1 MSGHSDSAS
10 RKFSNTLRRKQLYSS
25 QSCPV
30 PIALFPAAGA
40 TTIWPASDSQQ
51 SQHVCCSNHL
61 RKTRLDVGS
70 VANAGHVGQGTPCTL
85 SLLLQGVLSGHDIA
99 FEVWPRQ
106 RYASFVHVDKDS
118 LLAHRN
124 SASKPRNP
132 LQKLHNLGVS
142 KREPL
147 GGWVFELP
155 VFTLPLTFPFWALFL
170 VPV

>member
-1 MSGHSDSAS
+1 MGWMSGHSDSAS
-10 RKFSNTLRRKQLYSS
+10 RHFQILYEGSS
-25 QSCPV
+25 C
-30 PIALFPAAGA
+30 
-40 TTIWPASDSQQ
+40 TPASLAPYQSHCFRLQGQQ
-51 SQHVCCSNHL
+51 RFGQLLTHNMCVAQNHL

-132 LQKLHNLGVS
+132 LQKLHNGVS

-147 GGWVFELP
+147 GGWVFEPP
-155 VFTLPLTFPFWALFL
+155 VSTLPLTFPFWALFL

>member
-1 MSGHSDSAS
+1 MSGHNDSAS
-10 RKFSNTLRRKQLYSS
+10 RSIFKYSTKEAAVLQPVLPRTNRTVSGCRGQQRFGQLLTHNMCVA
-25 QSCPV
+25 Q
-30 PIALFPAAGA
+30 
-40 TTIWPASDSQQ
+40 
-51 SQHVCCSNHL
+51 NHL

-132 LQKLHNLGVS
+132 LQKLHNNGVS
-142 KREPL
+142 KRESL

-155 VFTLPLTFPFWALFL
+155 VSTLPLTFPFWALFL

>member
-1 MSGHSDSAS
+1 MIVRLES
-10 RKFSNTLRRKQLYSS
+10 FQTLYEG
-25 QSCPV
+25 SC
-30 PIALFPAAGA
+30 
-40 TTIWPASDSQQ
+40 TPASLAPCQSHCFRLQGQQ
-51 SQHVCCSNHL
+51 RFGQLLTHNSHNMCVAQNHL